1 MEENL
6 LKTCLYDK
14 HVALGAQMS
23 PFGGFIMP
31 IQYSNITDEHNAVRH
46 RAGMFDVSHMGEIFV
61 SGPDAEKFVDHI
73 FSNKV
78 AGMEDGKILYGM
90 MLYPDG
96 RTVDDLLVYKEFVP
110 DHYLLVVN
118 ASNIAKDYEWI
129 CAQKNGY
136 DVEIVN
142 ASDSWGQIALQ
153 GPEAEKFAVETLGLG
168 PAAALG
174 FYTYYEAEWTSC
186 HPEQPS
192 CHPERSEGTPQR
204 MIVSRTGYTGEDG
217 FEIYASHEA
226 INEMWDMLLEAG
238 VVPCGLGCRDT
249 LRFEAG
255 LPLYG
260 HELSDDITPL
270 EAGLGMFAK
279 IKDKEEFI
287 GREALVAQ
295 KEAGLKRKSVGI
307 ELQDKAIPRA
317 GYPVEV
323 NGVQVGVVTTGY
335 RSISTD
341 RSVCVAMVD
350 KAYTELGT
358 AVEIRIRKKVFP
370 GIVTKRRFYETN
382 YKK

>member
-1 MEENL
+1 MEETL
-6 LKTCLYDK
+6 LKTCLHDR
-14 HVALGAQMS
+14 HVALGALMS
-23 PFGGFIMP
+23 PFAGFDMP
-31 IQYSNITDEHNAVRH
+31 IQYTNITEEHNAVRH
-46 RAGMFDVSHMGEIFV
+46 KAGMFDVSHMGEIFV
-61 SGPDAEKFVDHI
+61 SGPDADKFVNHV
-73 FSNKV
+73 FSNNIE
-78 AGMEDGKILYGM
+78 GMEDGKILYGM
-90 MLYPDG
+90 MLYPNG
-96 RTVDDLLVYKEFVP
+96 TTVDDLLVYKEFVP

-118 ASNIAKDYEWI
+118 ASNIAKDYEWL
-129 CAQKNGY
+129 CAQAEGY
-136 DVEIVN
+136 DVKVVN
-142 ASDSWGQIALQ
+142 ASDDWGQIALQ
-153 GPEAEKFAVETLGLG
+153 GPEAEKYAGETLGLDE
-168 PAAALG
+168 AAALG
-174 FYTYYEAEWTSC
+174 FYTYYETEY
-186 HPEQPS
+186 PGVVEP
-192 CHPERSEGTPQR
+192 R

-217 FEIYASHEA
+217 YEIYASHEA
-226 INEMWDMLLEAG
+226 ILKIWDTLLEAG

-260 HELSDDITPL
+260 HELSDEVTPL

-279 IKDKEEFI
+279 VKDKADFI
-287 GREALVAQ
+287 GRDALVAQ
-295 KEAGLKRKSVGI
+295 KEAGLARKSVGI

-341 RSVCVAMVD
+341 RSVCVALVD

-358 AVEIRIRKKVFP
+358 QVEIRIRKKVFP